1 MTKEAE
7 EVVGNLDN
15 KRKGD
20 VVAVGISHRAAKQPA
35 GQCWYHKAGRQRTG
49 KPRCSAT
56 MRAQD

>member
-35 GQCWYHKAGRQRTG
+35 GQC
-49 KPRCSAT
+49 
-56 MRAQD
+56 